1 MVLGW
6 IIGSKLG
13 RRLGAALAA
22 AAAVLVLIWEMR
34 RGIRRNAKLE
44 QETDRLRGAVEA
56 DRRMDHADTGDGASD
71 ADNREW
77 LHKRGA
83 RRGKPRS

>member
-1 MVLGW
+1 MVIGW
-6 IIGSKLG
+6 LIGSKWG
-13 RRLGAALAA
+13 RRIGAALAA

-44 QETDRLRGAVEA
+44 IETERLRGAVKA

-77 LHKRGA
+77 LRERG
-83 RRGKPRS
+83 RRKPRP